1 MNLKFTLK
9 AGLRTLVVL
18 MLFVSSNVFGQSGIY
33 ESYAVLNINGAG
45 NTFYDMQAI
54 TGNTDLQGANLG
66 TFTIGAGNSLVIAGG
81 ENKTFKCSP
90 CDITNGNLWYRVWS
104 GSPSG
109 SFSNVGLAYNS
120 NLGTGCGG
128 NDQKW
133 QTLSGSTNVLTG
145 LPAGSYTLEVYSTAD
160 YAGCGTGTHYSSNGG
175 ANYQAHLL

>member
-1 MNLKFTLK
+1 M
-9 AGLRTLVVL
+9 
-18 MLFVSSNVFGQSGIY
+18 
-33 ESYAVLNINGAG
+33 LNINGAG
-45 NTFYDMQAI
+45 NAFYDMQAI
-54 TGNTDLQGANLG
+54 TGNPDLQGANLG

-109 SFSNVGLAYNS
+109 SFSSIGLAFNS

-133 QTLSGSTNVLTG
+133 QTLSEPPIFLQAC
-145 LPAGSYTLEVYSTAD
+145 LPEVI
-160 YAGCGTGTHYSSNGG
+160 
-175 ANYQAHLL
+175 L